1 VAKTNTPATRQQA
14 PGPPGQQQIA
24 PNPALTFPALLE
36 RSKVEIAKLI
46 HEPEMVERFARV
58 ALTEFRKNADLANC
72 TPQSIMASV
81 MEAARLKLE
90 IGGSLR
96 QGYLVPYDRVC
107 QFQPSYIGLLELA
120 RRSGEFRDIDAI
132 LVGSND
138 EFRYERDSDQGGPL
152 QVARPR
158 LLHRPNLWDPGET
171 LGVYVYAIL
180 WNGEPKFHS
189 MTKAEVEKA
198 RSKSRARNSLMW
210 TEFWGEGAKKT
221 VLRRFLKTQKLSPE
235 LADALALDNQ
245 EFDLDAP
252 ARVGARLPTRRGVAG
267 LRQQLELDE
276 PALPPSPSRVYSE
289 ADDMAPD
296 PGDAA
301 DGPGGEDLSGEGAGD
316 DAREG

>member
-1 VAKTNTPATRQQA
+1 MAKTNTPARQA
-14 PGPPGQQQIA
+14 AAGPPAHQQQT
-24 PNPALTFPALLE
+24 PRPDLSFPALLE
-36 RSKVEIAKLI
+36 RSKAEIAKLI

-58 ALTEFRKNADLANC
+58 ALTEFRKNSDLANC

-132 LVGSND
+132 LVNAND

-198 RSKSRARNSLMW
+198 RQKSRAPGSLMW
-210 TEFWGEGAKKT
+210 KEFWGEGAKKT
-221 VLRRFLKTQKLSPE
+221 VLKRFLKTQKLSPE
-235 LADALALDNQ
+235 LADAIALDNR
-245 EFDLDAP
+245 EYDLDSPRA
-252 ARVGARLPTRRGVAG
+252 VGSRLPARRGVAG

-276 PALPPSPSRVYSE
+276 PTLPPQPTKTYTE
-289 ADDMAPD
+289 ADDVPPD
-296 PGDAA
+296 PGDAP
-301 DGPGGEDLSGEGAGD
+301 DGPGGEDYSGEGAGD

>member
-1 VAKTNTPATRQQA
+1 MAKSQPPARQASGPPAQQQA
-14 PGPPGQQQIA
+14 L
-24 PNPALTFPALLE
+24 NPALTFPALLE
-36 RSKVEIAKLI
+36 KSKAEIAKLI

-96 QGYLVPYDRVC
+96 QGYLVPYDRTC
-107 QFQPSYIGLLELA
+107 QFQASYIGLLELA

-132 LVGSND
+132 LVNAND
-138 EFRYERDSDQGGPL
+138 EFRYERDSDRGGPL
-152 QVARPR
+152 QVARPS

-171 LGVYVYAIL
+171 IGVYVYAIL

-189 MTKAEVEKA
+189 MTRAEVEKA

-221 VLRRFLKTQKLSPE
+221 VLKRFLKTQRLSPE
-235 LADALALDNQ
+235 LADAIALDNK
-245 EFDLDAP
+245 EYDLETP
-252 ARVGARLPTRRGVAG
+252 GRVGARLPARRGVAG
-267 LRQQLELDE
+267 LRQHLELDE
-276 PALPPSPSRVYSE
+276 PVLPPQGTRTYQE
-289 ADDMAPD
+289 ADDVAPD
-296 PGDAA
+296 PGDAS
-301 DGPGGEDLSGEGAGD
+301 DEPGTEDFAGEGAGD
-316 DAREG
+316 DSRES